1 MTQHWAEK
9 LADSLL
15 FNGFIK
21 ESDKEIYSY
30 HIQIFLEKIIGF
42 SVIFLISFWIKKV
55 GQTILFVF
63 YFSCIRK
70 RAGGFHANSFIG
82 CFIGTIGIYVVYS
95 YVIFLYLAKHMCINI
110 TLVIA
115 ATIIIEII
123 GAVNHPNMEWSRKE
137 YENSQR
143 IAKIIALIECGSIL
157 IFFFGKIETSYIL
170 YMSFGIILSA
180 ILLALGK
187 IIGQEVKAV

>member
-21 ESDKEIYSY
+21 ECDKEIYSY
-30 HIQIFLEKIIGF
+30 HIQILLEKIIGF

-55 GQTILFVF
+55 GQPILFVF

-82 CFIGTIGIYVVYS
+82 
-95 YVIFLYLAKHMCINI
+95 
-110 TLVIA
+110 
-115 ATIIIEII
+115 
-123 GAVNHPNMEWSRKE
+123 
-137 YENSQR
+137 
-143 IAKIIALIECGSIL
+143 
-157 IFFFGKIETSYIL
+157 
-170 YMSFGIILSA
+170 
-180 ILLALGK
+180 
-187 IIGQEVKAV
+187 